1 MSVYYNKK
9 EISAKVFDFLYGCS
23 MHDAILQQAFKGKK
37 EWVGKVEQAKPFLR
51 EYIDCIVGDKFSSQE
66 EHDKTFISVAD
77 NICKVIN
84 ENKAPDAK
92 DVFSFGNAQKLINIA
107 AKHTYSICYWAPALR
122 EHFRWCHCPLDSIML
137 QKVWAR
143 YEKDFGNNARQKALG
158 SVDFFCKAWGN
169 EGQDGDMQP
178 QICDFPK
185 RYLKFQ
191 RAVKDIVGAGN
202 LYAIEFDYLIW

>member
-1 MSVYYNKK
+1 MSFYYNKE
-9 EISAKVFDFLYGCS
+9 EISTKVFDFLYGCS

-37 EWVGKVEQAKPFLR
+37 EWVGEVEQAKPFLR
-51 EYIDCIVGDKFSSQE
+51 EYIDCIVGNKFSSQE
-66 EHDKTFISVAD
+66 EHDKTFIRVAD
-77 NICKVIN
+77 NICKEIN
-84 ENKAPDAK
+84 KHKSPDAK

-107 AKHTYSICYWAPALR
+107 AKHTYGVCYWNPDLR
-122 EHFRWCHCPLDSIML
+122 ENFRWCHCPLDSIML

-143 YEKDFGNNARQKALG
+143 YKKDFGNNARKSALE
-158 SVDFFCKAWGN
+158 SVDFFCKIWGN

-178 QICDFPK
+178 QICDFPE

-191 RAVKDIVGAGN
+191 RAVKDIVGEGN